1 MPRVGTAGLNGG
13 QTPYRLGLDGGDNTR
28 SPALLPYTITN
39 YDPSLP
45 GDAASITIRRMRL
58 AMAVAIMRAP
68 ERRSSRERTRERPP
82 VPIRDGRG
90 RQQKFHAHHRKTFRG
105 PISWQRLRQADLPPV
120 FSLILAPWHRWGG
133 QTPARAAAF
142 LAAYEPSSDA
152 LARQRATISGEGSIC
167 SY

>member
-1 MPRVGTAGLNGG
+1 MPRVGTAGLN
-13 QTPYRLGLDGGDNTR
+13 GGDNTR

-82 VPIRDGRG
+82 VPIRDGRE